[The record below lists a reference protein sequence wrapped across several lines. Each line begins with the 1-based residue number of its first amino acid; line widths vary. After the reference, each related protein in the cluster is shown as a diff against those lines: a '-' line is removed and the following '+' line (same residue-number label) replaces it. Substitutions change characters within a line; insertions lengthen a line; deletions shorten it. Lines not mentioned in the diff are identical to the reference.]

1 MSNARTVKIRSYI
14 DIQEEYVLSGIVKP
28 GYLLAIASTN
38 LATYHAVSGGI
49 VPTPM
54 FAQENEFLGKTIDTA
69 YAVGERLQVWIPTR
83 GDVVN
88 AVLKKGQNIVIGDA
102 LVSNGDGT
110 LKKYVA
116 SGTGVENSGAIIGL
130 AMEAVSL
137 IATAAVDT
145 HIAVRIA

>member
-1 MSNARTVKIRSYI
+1 MSKARTVKIRSYL

-28 GYLLAIASTN
+28 GYLVMVESTN
-38 LATYHAVSGGI
+38 LVTYHTVSGGI
-49 VPTPM
+49 APIPM

-69 YAVGERLQVWIPTR
+69 YAVDERLQVWIPTR

-88 AVLKKGQNIVIGDA
+88 AVLKKGQNVGIGDR

-110 LKKYVA
+110 LKIYVL
-116 SGTGVENSGAIIGL
+116 TGSNKEDSRAIVGL
-130 AMEAVSL
+130 AMEAINL
-137 IATAAVDT
+137 TASTAVDT